1 MRAKRPPRSGESP
14 VLCLEPRDFNEII
27 KQSEGDLK
35 SLDWSEA
42 FGHLT
47 VMGPEALDWLN
58 VHPGGTYVDGTLGGG
73 GHSRLILKA
82 LGSEG
87 RLIAL
92 DRDPEPRAWATE
104 GWGRGEGR
112 LTVAAGNFVDMDEIL
127 ARLGQGR
134 VDGILLDLGLSSR
147 QLSGP
152 GRGFSWLSD
161 EPLDMRL
168 DPNGKLTARDV
179 VNRYQEKDLAD
190 LIWRYGE
197 ERASRRLARMI
208 VRSRQKK
215 PLETTGELAALA
227 AAALYR
233 PGPPPR
239 IHPATRLFMA
249 LRIEVNGELADLES
263 FLGRAADLLK
273 PGGRLVVISFHS
285 LEDRLVKEAFR
296 GKSETGP
303 GPWLRLHKKPL
314 TAGSEEVERN
324 PRARSAKL
332 RAAEK
337 ADLQAVGTFG
347 RRQ

>member
-1 MRAKRPPRSGESP
+1 VRPAKRPARSGENR
-14 VLCLEPRDFNEII
+14 VLCPEPLDFDAVIE
-27 KQSEGDLK
+27 QSKDDSG
-35 SLDWSEA
+35 SLNWSEA

-47 VMGPEALDWLN
+47 VMGPEAIHWLN
-58 VHPGGTYVDGTLGGG
+58 LRPEGAYVDGTLGGG

-82 LGSEG
+82 LGPEG

-92 DRDPEPRAWATE
+92 DRDPEPRAWARE
-104 GWGRGEGR
+104 GWGRDEGR
-112 LTVAAGNFVDMDEIL
+112 LKVAAGNFVNMDEIL
-127 ARLGQGR
+127 AEQGLDQ

-147 QLSGP
+147 QLALP
-152 GRGFSWLSD
+152 GRGFSWLKD
-161 EPLDMRL
+161 EALDMRL
-168 DPNGKLTARDV
+168 DPEGDLTALEV

-197 ERASRRLARMI
+197 ERASRRLARAI
-208 VRSRQKK
+208 VRARQKK

-239 IHPATRLFMA
+239 IHPATRLFMS
-249 LRIEVNGELADLES
+249 LRIEVNRELADLES
-263 FLGRAADLLK
+263 FLSRAPGFLK
-273 PGGRLVVISFHS
+273 PGGRLVIISFHS

-296 GKSETGP
+296 GSGQTGP
-303 GPWLRLHKKPL
+303 SPWLRLHKKPL
-314 TAGSEEVERN
+314 TAGPEELEQN

-337 ADLQAVGTFG
+337 AELSN
-347 RRQ
+347 RP